1 MHILMYWRPRKVE
14 KHGIK
19 RMSAARELLET
30 HIAELSPSNRDR
42 AQSLLNYAENLRQN
56 PRERSLL
63 ARIKRARRYDRD
75 TGEVLH
81 IIECMLAQ
89 L

>member
-1 MHILMYWRPRKVE
+1 MFFH
-14 KHGIK
+14 
-19 RMSAARELLET
+19 SAE
-30 HIAELSPSNRDR
+30 D
-42 AQSLLNYAENLRQN
+42 LRQN

-81 IIECMLAQ
+81 IIEVSCNDKVLSFSENLIFVVQCMLAQ